1 MKVVKRL
8 ELVLYILLFH
18 LYSFAVFAAS
28 GSGEVLPGEEEFAD
42 DPGLPLEGDPGTQAP
57 IDTWV
62 YLGLGLGILLMYYYW
77 KRQSQEKI

>member
-1 MKVVKRL
+1 MKVFKRFQL
-8 ELVLYILLFH
+8 ALYILLFN
-18 LYSFAVFAAS
+18 LYSFAAFAND
-28 GSGEVLPGEEEFAD
+28 EINYRLLDEEEFAD